1 MHIAQALVHG
11 LELVTHLLK
20 RCRQTVVERTGK
32 LFVHRRAHLIE
43 LHVVVLADGAPLCID
58 RLAHL
63 VQAVLDAL
71 AVGAQLLGRLTTQVV
86 HAVAGLRELARDGQ
100 VALLLYGGVGR
111 LLLRDGV
118 CRATGFCQRHIKGVE
133 CIVGLFKCRQRLRA
147 LVATFPQLGT
157 KAFKLQ
163 GANHSNSHRHQGNHN
178 KRNINSRHRL
188 RPTNPTDYQS
198 KPRSILPRHT
208 HRVPGPFLGAPLLRI
223 FHNAAR
229 RLPAH
234 L

>member
-1 MHIAQALVHG
+1 MHIAQALIHG
-11 LELVTHLLK
+11 LELVAHLLK
-20 RCRQTVVERTGK
+20 RCRQSVVERARE
-32 LFVHRRAHLIE
+32 LLVHRRAHLIE
-43 LHVVVLADGAPLCID
+43 LHVVVFADGAQLSID

-63 VQAVLDAL
+63 VQAMLDAL
-71 AVGAQLLGRLTTQVV
+71 AVGAKLLGRLTAQVV
-86 HAVAGLRELARDGQ
+86 HTVASLRELARNGQ

-118 CRATGFCQRHIKGVE
+118 CRAAGFCQRHIKGVE

-147 LVATFPQLGT
+147 TVATLPQLDT
-157 KAFKLQ
+157 QALELE
-163 GANHSNSHRHQGNHN
+163 GASRSDPHRHQSNHN
-178 KRNINSRHRL
+178 KCNINCRHKL
-188 RPTNPTDYQS
+188 RPTNPIEHQS

-208 HRVPGPFLGAPLLRI
+208 HRAPGPFLGAPLLRI

-229 RLPAH
+229 RFPAH